1 MASGINNTFRL
12 GGVAVGVAV
21 LGALMEKRVEEALSA
36 STGAHAHVLAAAVS
50 SAGVHAVAGHPELV
64 EPARAAFVTGLN
76 AALVTGS
83 ALLVVGAL
91 AAFTLLRTP
100 APAPAPAQQPE
111 TEAA

>member
-1 MASGINNTFRL
+1 
-12 GGVAVGVAV
+12 VGVAA
-21 LGALMEKRVEEALSA
+21 LGALLEKRVEQALSA
-36 STGAHAHVLAAAVS
+36 SAGVNAHVLAAGVS

-64 EPARAAFVTGLN
+64 EPAKAAFVSGLN

-83 ALLVVGAL
+83 VLLGVGAL

-100 APAPAPAQQPE
+100 APALAPAPAQQPE